1 MKNLNIRFKIIKC
14 LEENIGKDLLSADAA
29 DAFQVVA
36 QMEAANSSKSY
47 KQKFLH
53 ISRNSQ

>member
-36 QMEAANSSKSY
+36 QMEAANSNKSY